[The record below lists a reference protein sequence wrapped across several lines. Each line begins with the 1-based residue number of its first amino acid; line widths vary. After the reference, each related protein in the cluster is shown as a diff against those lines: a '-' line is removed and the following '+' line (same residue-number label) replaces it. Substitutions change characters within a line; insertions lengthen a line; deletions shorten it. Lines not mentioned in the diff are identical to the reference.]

1 MTMKRALSLLLVC
14 LMAIPCLAQQ
24 SGSSFE
30 EEIQQFY
37 QTIKGDY
44 TATVTDTSSMSLHLT
59 PIWEQANGP
68 CHWLYLEALDDGTH
82 QVIEQKIIEILPH
95 SDITIKVVVHGLRHP
110 EAFAGKWGNPNFFDG
125 YNTSILK
132 GKSKFVFIKTGDGEY
147 QTNWSRRKSLKCFPA
162 MDRIHF
168 KFVRED
174 ERFYVKRLPRRSTHL
189 IGFTFFKDQT
199 E

>member
-1 MTMKRALSLLLVC
+1 MKRTLILLLIC
-14 LMAIPCLAQQ
+14 LWTFPCLAQQ
-24 SGSSFE
+24 SDASIDE
-30 EEIQQFY
+30 MQQFF

-44 TATVTDTSSMSLHLT
+44 NAEVNDSTSISLHLT
-59 PIWEQANGP
+59 PIWQQTNDP
-68 CHWLYLEALDDGTH
+68 YQWLYLEAMNNETE
-82 QVIEQKIIEILPH
+82 QVLEQKIMEIRPN
-95 SDITIKVVVHGLRHP
+95 SDITVKVVVHGLRHP
-110 EAFAGKWGNPNFFDG
+110 EVFAGKWGNPNFFDG

-162 MDRIHF
+162 FDRIHF

-174 ERFYVKRLPRRSTHL
+174 ERFYVKRLLRRTSHL
-189 IGFTFFKDQT
+189 IGLTFLKDQT